1 MKNRRSGF
9 QIMKGLIGL
18 VSPLKYV
25 MLLAVTFGVV
35 GFLSAIFV
43 TILPGVAILKY
54 LNVEEVIFKTLTIKN
69 LLTICIG
76 IAILRGFL
84 HYIEQYS
91 NHYIAFKLL
100 ALIRHN
106 VFTALRKLAPAK
118 LEGRDKGNLISI
130 ITSDIEHLE
139 VFYAHT
145 ISPILIAFI
154 TSVLM
159 IVFIAQYS
167 LIAAVFASIS
177 YVTIGIIIPI
187 INSKL
192 GKEVGMSFRN
202 EFGNLNTFI
211 LETLR
216 GMKELIGFN
225 YTDKRKN
232 KLHEKEKI
240 MAKNEKRLS
249 NILSNEIAI
258 TRSAILIFSL
268 GMLLLM
274 GKLYV
279 NNKVNLASVVIPTIS
294 LMSSFGPVVA
304 LSSLSNNL
312 NQTFASGERV
322 LSILEEK
329 PIIDEVDDKNT
340 KNITFEGLDAKNI
353 SFSYGDEKIIDDFC
367 IKIEKGDIVG
377 ILGPSGC
384 GKSTLLKLFMR
395 FFDVNSGEIKISNKN
410 IKSIDTE
417 RLRDIESYVTQETH
431 IFEGSIKDNI
441 KIAKLEAT
449 EREIIEAA
457 KKASI
462 NDFIINLNDGYD
474 TKVGE
479 LGEGLSSGE
488 KQRVGIARAFLHN
501 SPLILLDEP
510 TSNLDSLN
518 EGIILKALE
527 EYKKDKTVIIVSHR
541 ESTMSVANKII
552 KLNIEN

>member
-9 QIMKGLIGL
+9 KIMKGLIGL
-18 VSPLKYV
+18 VAPLKYV

-35 GFLSAIFV
+35 GFLCAIFV
-43 TILPGVAILKY
+43 TILPTVAVLKY
-54 LNVEEVIFKTLTIKN
+54 MNVEDIVFGTLSIKNILTI
-69 LLTICIG
+69 TIL
-76 IAILRGFL
+76 IAVLRGFL

-100 ALIRHN
+100 ALIRHD

-118 LEGRDKGNLISI
+118 LEVRDKGNLISI
-130 ITSDIEHLE
+130 ITSDIELLE

-145 ISPILIAFI
+145 ISPILIAFL
-154 TSVLM
+154 TSTIMV
-159 IVFIAQYS
+159 IFISFYS
-167 LIAAVFASIS
+167 IAAGIFALIS
-177 YVTIGIIIPI
+177 YVTIGVIVPI

-192 GKEVGMSFRN
+192 GEKIGMKFRN
-202 EFGNLNTFI
+202 EFGDLNTFI

-216 GMKELIGFN
+216 GMRELIGFN
-225 YTDKRKN
+225 CEEKRKN
-232 KLHEKEKI
+232 TLHEKEGD
-240 MAKNEKRLS
+240 MAKTENKLS
-249 NILSNEIAI
+249 NILSNEQVI
-258 TRSAILIFSL
+258 TRSLILIFSVGIVIL
-268 GMLLLM
+268 TGKFYID
-274 GKLYV
+274 GKLE
-279 NNKVNLASVVIPTIS
+279 LPSVIIPTIA
-294 LMSSFGPVVA
+294 LMSSFGPVIA

-322 LSILEEK
+322 LSILEEE
-329 PIIDEVDDKNT
+329 PVVNEVKNNDT
-340 KNITFEGLDAKNI
+340 KNLEFDSLYAENI
-353 SFSYGDEKIIDDFC
+353 SFSYGDKKILDNFNL
-367 IKIEKGDIVG
+367 KIEKGDIIG

-410 IKSIDTE
+410 IKSIDTQ

-431 IFEGSIKDNI
+431 IFEGTIRDNI
-441 KIAKLEAT
+441 KIAKLDASDK
-449 EREIIEAA
+449 EIEEAA

-462 NDFIINLNDGYD
+462 HEFIVNLKDGYG
-474 TKVGE
+474 TYVGE

-488 KQRVGIARAFLHN
+488 KQRVGIARAFLHD
-501 SPLILLDEP
+501 SPLILMDEP

-527 EYKKDKTVIIVSHR
+527 EYSKDKTVIIVSHR

-552 KLNIEN
+552 KFKL